1 MKKLLLGMILI
12 VLSFS
17 LTGCNK
23 DEANVPEKNE
33 TVYVESEII
42 DNLKNTVRVD
52 IKELTEEKIVGTI
65 TDNKSINE
73 LIDAISTS
81 SYSGSDCLADTHQME
96 LEMYDE
102 NDNLLN
108 TIDFWPNIE
117 RIRLEN
123 SSNNCYFN
131 VQGENTVKNIIESET
146 DYKF

>member
-1 MKKLLLGMILI
+1 MKKILLGMILI

-52 IKELTEEKIVGTI
+52 IKELMEEKIVGTI

-81 SYSGSDCLADTHQME
+81 SYRGSDCLADAHQME

-102 NDNLLN
+102 NNNLLN

-117 RIRLEN
+117 RIRPEN
-123 SSNNCYFN
+123 SSNKCYFN
-131 VQGENTVKNIIESET
+131 VQGENTIKNIIESET

>member
-42 DNLKNTVRVD
+42 NNLKNTVRVD

-81 SYSGSDCLADTHQME
+81 SYRGSDCLADAHQME

-102 NDNLLN
+102 NNNLLN

-117 RIRLEN
+117 RIRPEN

>member
-1 MKKLLLGMILI
+1 MKKRLLGIFLI
-12 VLSFS
+12 MLGFS

-23 DEANVPEKNE
+23 DDANVPEKNE

-52 IKELTEEKIVGTI
+52 IRELTEDKIVGTI
-65 TDNKSINE
+65 TDSETINE

-81 SYSGSDCLADTHQME
+81 SYSGSDCLADAHQME

-102 NDNLLN
+102 NDNLLD

-117 RIRLEN
+117 RIRPEN

-131 VQGENTVKNIIESET
+131 VQGENSVKNIIESET

>member
-42 DNLKNTVRVD
+42 NNLKNTVRVD

-81 SYSGSDCLADTHQME
+81 SYSGTDCLADAHQME

-117 RIRLEN
+117 RIRPEN

>member
-1 MKKLLLGMILI
+1 MKKRLLGIFLI
-12 VLSFS
+12 MLGFS

-23 DEANVPEKNE
+23 DDANVPEKNE
-33 TVYVESEII
+33 TIYVENEII
-42 DNLKNTVRVD
+42 DNLKNAVRVD
-52 IKELTEEKIVGTI
+52 IRELTEDKIVGTI
-65 TDNKSINE
+65 TDSETINE
-73 LIDAISTS
+73 LIAAISNS
-81 SYSGSDCLADTHQME
+81 SYSGSDCLADALQME

-102 NDNLLN
+102 NDNLLD

-117 RIRLEN
+117 RIRPEN

>member
-1 MKKLLLGMILI
+1 MKKRLLGIFLI
-12 VLSFS
+12 MLGFS

-23 DEANVPEKNE
+23 DDANVPEKNE
-33 TVYVESEII
+33 TIYVENEII
-42 DNLKNTVRVD
+42 DNLKNAVRVD
-52 IKELTEEKIVGTI
+52 IRELTEDKIVGTI
-65 TDNKSINE
+65 TDSETINE

-81 SYSGSDCLADTHQME
+81 SYSGSDCLADAHQME

-102 NDNLLN
+102 NDNLLD

-117 RIRLEN
+117 RIRPEN
-123 SSNNCYFN
+123 SSNNFYFN

>member
-1 MKKLLLGMILI
+1 MKKRLLGIFLI
-12 VLSFS
+12 MLGFS

-23 DEANVPEKNE
+23 DDANVPEKNE

-52 IKELTEEKIVGTI
+52 IRELTEDKIVGTI
-65 TDNKSINE
+65 TDSETINE
-73 LIDAISTS
+73 LIAAISTS
-81 SYSGSDCLADTHQME
+81 SYSGSDCLADAHQME

-102 NDNLLN
+102 NDNLLD

-117 RIRLEN
+117 RIRPEN

-131 VQGENTVKNIIESET
+131 VQGENSVKNIIESET

>member
-1 MKKLLLGMILI
+1 MILI

-23 DEANVPEKNE
+23 EEANVPEKNE
-33 TVYVESEII
+33 TVYVESKII

-81 SYSGSDCLADTHQME
+81 SYRGSDCLTDAHQME

-102 NDNLLN
+102 NNNLLN
-108 TIDFWPNIE
+108 TIDFWPSVE
-117 RIRLEN
+117 RIRPEN

-131 VQGENTVKNIIESET
+131 VQGENTIKNIIESET

>member
-1 MKKLLLGMILI
+1 MKKILLGIFLI
-12 VLSFS
+12 MLGFS
-17 LTGCNK
+17 LTGCNN

-52 IKELTEEKIVGTI
+52 IRELTEDKIVGTI
-65 TDNKSINE
+65 TDSETINE

-81 SYSGSDCLADTHQME
+81 SYSGSDCLADAHQME

-102 NDNLLN
+102 NDNLLD

-117 RIRLEN
+117 RIRPEN
-123 SSNNCYFN
+123 SSNKCYFN
-131 VQGENTVKNIIESET
+131 VQGENTIKNIIESET

>member
-1 MKKLLLGMILI
+1 MKKRLLGIFLI
-12 VLSFS
+12 MLGFS

-23 DEANVPEKNE
+23 DDANVPEKNE
-33 TVYVESEII
+33 TIYVENEII
-42 DNLKNTVRVD
+42 DNLKNAVRVD
-52 IKELTEEKIVGTI
+52 IRELTEDKIVGTI
-65 TDNKSINE
+65 TDSETINE
-73 LIDAISTS
+73 LIDTISTS
-81 SYSGSDCLADTHQME
+81 SYSGSDCLADAHQME

-102 NDNLLN
+102 NDNLLD

-117 RIRLEN
+117 RIRPEN

>member
-1 MKKLLLGMILI
+1 MKKRLLGIFLI
-12 VLSFS
+12 MLGFS

-23 DEANVPEKNE
+23 DDANVPEKNE

-52 IKELTEEKIVGTI
+52 IRELTEDKIVGTI
-65 TDNKSINE
+65 TDSETINE

-81 SYSGSDCLADTHQME
+81 SYSGSDCLADAHQME

-102 NDNLLN
+102 NDNLLD

-117 RIRLEN
+117 RIRPEN

>member
-1 MKKLLLGMILI
+1 MKKRLLGIFLI
-12 VLSFS
+12 MLGFS

-23 DEANVPEKNE
+23 DDANVPEKNE

-52 IKELTEEKIVGTI
+52 IRELTEDKIVGTI
-65 TDNKSINE
+65 TDSETINE
-73 LIDAISTS
+73 LIAAISTS
-81 SYSGSDCLADTHQME
+81 SYSGSDCLAYAHQME

-102 NDNLLN
+102 NDNLLD

-117 RIRLEN
+117 RIRPEN

-131 VQGENTVKNIIESET
+131 VQGENSVKNIIESET

>member
-1 MKKLLLGMILI
+1 MKKRLLGIFLI
-12 VLSFS
+12 MLGFS

-23 DEANVPEKNE
+23 DDANVPEKNE
-33 TVYVESEII
+33 TIYVESEII
-42 DNLKNTVRVD
+42 DNLKNAVRVD
-52 IKELTEEKIVGTI
+52 IRELTEDKIVGTI
-65 TDNKSINE
+65 TDSETINE
-73 LIDAISTS
+73 LIAAISTS
-81 SYSGSDCLADTHQME
+81 SYSGSDCLADAHQME

-102 NDNLLN
+102 NDNLLD

-117 RIRLEN
+117 RIRPEN

>member
-1 MKKLLLGMILI
+1 MKKILIGMILI

-23 DEANVPEKNE
+23 EEANVPEKNE
-33 TVYVESEII
+33 TVYVESKII

-81 SYSGSDCLADTHQME
+81 SYSGSDCLADAHQME

-102 NDNLLN
+102 NDNLLD

-117 RIRLEN
+117 RIRPEN

>member
-1 MKKLLLGMILI
+1 MKKILLGIFLI
-12 VLSFS
+12 MLGFS
-17 LTGCNK
+17 LTGCNNN
-23 DEANVPEKNE
+23 ETSSHENSE

-81 SYSGSDCLADTHQME
+81 SYRGSDCLTDAHQME

-102 NDNLLN
+102 NNNLLN
-108 TIDFWPNIE
+108 TIDFWPSVE
-117 RIRLEN
+117 RIRPEN
-123 SSNNCYFN
+123 SSNKCYFN
-131 VQGENTVKNIIESET
+131 VQGENTIKNIIESET

>member
-42 DNLKNTVRVD
+42 NNLKNTVRVD

-81 SYSGSDCLADTHQME
+81 SYSGTDCLADAHQME

-102 NDNLLN
+102 NDNLLD
-108 TIDFWPNIE
+108 TIGFWPSVE
-117 RIRLEN
+117 RIRPEN
-123 SSNNCYFN
+123 SSNKCYFN
-131 VQGENTVKNIIESET
+131 VQGENTIKNIIESET

>member
-1 MKKLLLGMILI
+1 MKKRLLGIFLI
-12 VLSFS
+12 MLGFS

-23 DEANVPEKNE
+23 DDANVPEKNE

-52 IKELTEEKIVGTI
+52 IRELTEDKIVGTI
-65 TDNKSINE
+65 TDSETINE

-81 SYSGSDCLADTHQME
+81 SYSGTDCLADAHQME

-102 NDNLLN
+102 NDNLLD

-117 RIRLEN
+117 RIRPEN

>member
-1 MKKLLLGMILI
+1 MKKRLLGIFLI
-12 VLSFS
+12 MLGFS

-52 IKELTEEKIVGTI
+52 IRELTEDKIVGTI
-65 TDNKSINE
+65 TDSETINE

-81 SYSGSDCLADTHQME
+81 SYSGSDCLADAHQME

-102 NDNLLN
+102 NDNLLD

-117 RIRLEN
+117 RIRPEN

>member
-1 MKKLLLGMILI
+1 MKKRWLGIFLI
-12 VLSFS
+12 MLGFS

-23 DEANVPEKNE
+23 DDANVPEKNE

-52 IKELTEEKIVGTI
+52 IRELTEDKIVGTI
-65 TDNKSINE
+65 TDSETINE
-73 LIDAISTS
+73 LIAAISTS
-81 SYSGSDCLADTHQME
+81 SYSGSDCLADAHQME

-102 NDNLLN
+102 NDNLLD

-117 RIRLEN
+117 RIRPEN

-131 VQGENTVKNIIESET
+131 VQGENSVKNIIESET

>member
-1 MKKLLLGMILI
+1 MKKILLGMFLI

-52 IKELTEEKIVGTI
+52 IRELTEDKIVGTI
-65 TDNKSINE
+65 TDSETINE
-73 LIDAISTS
+73 LIDTISTS
-81 SYSGSDCLADTHQME
+81 SYSGSDCLADAHQME

-102 NDNLLN
+102 NDNLLD

-117 RIRLEN
+117 RIRPEN

>member
-1 MKKLLLGMILI
+1 MKKILLGIFLI
-12 VLSFS
+12 MLGFS

-52 IKELTEEKIVGTI
+52 IRELTEDKIVGTI
-65 TDNKSINE
+65 TDSETINE

-81 SYSGSDCLADTHQME
+81 SYSGSDCLADAHQME

-102 NDNLLN
+102 NDNLLD

-117 RIRLEN
+117 RIRPEN

>member
-23 DEANVPEKNE
+23 EEANVPEKNE
-33 TVYVESEII
+33 TVYVESKII

-81 SYSGSDCLADTHQME
+81 SYRGSDCLTDAHQME

-102 NDNLLN
+102 NNNLLN
-108 TIDFWPNIE
+108 TIDFWPSVE
-117 RIRLEN
+117 RIRPEN
-123 SSNNCYFN
+123 SSNKCYFN
-131 VQGENTVKNIIESET
+131 VQGENTIKNIIESET

>member
-1 MKKLLLGMILI
+1 MKKILLGMILI

-23 DEANVPEKNE
+23 EEANVPEKNE
-33 TVYVESEII
+33 TVYVESKII

-73 LIDAISTS
+73 LIDVISTS
-81 SYSGSDCLADTHQME
+81 SYSDTDCLADAHQME

-102 NDNLLN
+102 NNNLLN
-108 TIDFWPNIE
+108 TIDFWPSVE
-117 RIRLEN
+117 RIRPEN
-123 SSNNCYFN
+123 SSNKCYFN
-131 VQGENTVKNIIESET
+131 IQGENTIKNIIESET

>member
-1 MKKLLLGMILI
+1 MKKILLGIFLI
-12 VLSFS
+12 MLGFS

-52 IKELTEEKIVGTI
+52 IRELTEDKIVGTI
-65 TDNKSINE
+65 TDSETINE

-81 SYSGSDCLADTHQME
+81 SYSGTDCLADAHQME

-102 NDNLLN
+102 NDNLLD

-117 RIRLEN
+117 RIRPEN

>member
-42 DNLKNTVRVD
+42 NNLKNTVRVD

-81 SYSGSDCLADTHQME
+81 SYSGTDCLADAHQME

-102 NDNLLN
+102 NDNLLD

-117 RIRLEN
+117 RIRPEN

>member
-1 MKKLLLGMILI
+1 MKKILLGIFLI
-12 VLSFS
+12 MLGFS

-33 TVYVESEII
+33 TVYVESKII

-52 IKELTEEKIVGTI
+52 IRELTEDKIVGTI
-65 TDNKSINE
+65 TDSETINE
-73 LIDAISTS
+73 LIAAISNS

-102 NDNLLN
+102 NDNLLD

-117 RIRLEN
+117 RIRPEN

>member
-1 MKKLLLGMILI
+1 MKKILLGMILI

-42 DNLKNTVRVD
+42 NNLKNTVRVD

-81 SYSGSDCLADTHQME
+81 SYRGSDCLADAHQME

-102 NDNLLN
+102 NNNLLN

-117 RIRLEN
+117 RIRPEN

>member
-1 MKKLLLGMILI
+1 MKKILLGIFLI
-12 VLSFS
+12 MLGFS

-52 IKELTEEKIVGTI
+52 IRELTEDKIVGTI
-65 TDNKSINE
+65 TDSETINE
-73 LIDAISTS
+73 LIDTISTS
-81 SYSGSDCLADTHQME
+81 SYSGSDCLADAHQME

-102 NDNLLN
+102 NDNLLD

-117 RIRLEN
+117 RIRPEN

>member
-1 MKKLLLGMILI
+1 MKKRLLGIFLI
-12 VLSFS
+12 MLGFS

-23 DEANVPEKNE
+23 DDANVPEKNE
-33 TVYVESEII
+33 TIYVENEII

-52 IKELTEEKIVGTI
+52 IRELTEDKIVCTI
-65 TDNKSINE
+65 TDSETINE

-81 SYSGSDCLADTHQME
+81 SYSGSDCLADAHQME

-102 NDNLLN
+102 NDNLLD

-117 RIRLEN
+117 RIRPEN

>member
-1 MKKLLLGMILI
+1 MKKRLLGIFLI
-12 VLSFS
+12 MLGFS

-23 DEANVPEKNE
+23 DDANVPEKNE
-33 TVYVESEII
+33 TIYVENEII
-42 DNLKNTVRVD
+42 GNLKNAVRVD
-52 IKELTEEKIVGTI
+52 IRELTEDKIVGTI
-65 TDNKSINE
+65 TDSETINE

-81 SYSGSDCLADTHQME
+81 SYSGSDCLADAHQME

-102 NDNLLN
+102 NDNLLD

-117 RIRLEN
+117 RIRPEN

>member
-1 MKKLLLGMILI
+1 MKKRLLGIFLI
-12 VLSFS
+12 MLGFS

-23 DEANVPEKNE
+23 DDANVPEKNE
-33 TVYVESEII
+33 TIYVESEII
-42 DNLKNTVRVD
+42 DNLKNAVRVD
-52 IKELTEEKIVGTI
+52 IRELTEDKIVGTI
-65 TDNKSINE
+65 TDSETINE

-81 SYSGSDCLADTHQME
+81 SYSGSDCLADAHQME

-102 NDNLLN
+102 NDNLLD

-117 RIRLEN
+117 RIRPEN

>member
-1 MKKLLLGMILI
+1 MKKILLGMILI

-52 IKELTEEKIVGTI
+52 IKELMEEKIVGTI

-81 SYSGSDCLADTHQME
+81 SYRGSDCLADAHQME

-102 NDNLLN
+102 NNNLLN

-117 RIRLEN
+117 RIRPEN

>member
-1 MKKLLLGMILI
+1 MKKRLLGIFLI
-12 VLSFS
+12 MLGFS

-23 DEANVPEKNE
+23 DDANVPEKNE
-33 TVYVESEII
+33 TIYVENEII

-52 IKELTEEKIVGTI
+52 IRELTEDKIVGTI
-65 TDNKSINE
+65 TDSETINE

-81 SYSGSDCLADTHQME
+81 SYSGSDCLADAHQME

-102 NDNLLN
+102 NDNLLD

-117 RIRLEN
+117 RIRPEN

>member
-1 MKKLLLGMILI
+1 MKKRLLGIFLI
-12 VLSFS
+12 MLGFS

-23 DEANVPEKNE
+23 DDANVPEKNE
-33 TVYVESEII
+33 TIYVENEII
-42 DNLKNTVRVD
+42 DNLKNAVRVD
-52 IKELTEEKIVGTI
+52 IRELTEDKIVGTI
-65 TDNKSINE
+65 TDSETINE

-81 SYSGSDCLADTHQME
+81 SYSGSDCLADAHQME

-102 NDNLLN
+102 NDNLLD

-117 RIRLEN
+117 RIRPEN

-131 VQGENTVKNIIESET
+131 VQGENSVKNIIESET

>member
-1 MKKLLLGMILI
+1 MKKILLGIFLI
-12 VLSFS
+12 MLGFS

-23 DEANVPEKNE
+23 DDANVPEKNE

-52 IKELTEEKIVGTI
+52 IRELTEDKIVGTI
-65 TDNKSINE
+65 TDSETINE

-81 SYSGSDCLADTHQME
+81 SYSGSDCLADAHQME

-102 NDNLLN
+102 NDNLLD

-117 RIRLEN
+117 RIRPEN